1 MDSELNKDSQFDID
15 LKFGNDIESRLQKI
29 MSSKGKVEIKTEV
42 TQWKTWRNLAVEIK
56 YRGKKSGLAVTK
68 ADWWL
73 HALYCEEVED
83 VVFSIF
89 MPTIRFKKL
98 VKDMVEAGL
107 VKQVMGGDDKQSKLL
122 LIPIDQIT
130 KFIK

>member
-1 MDSELNKDSQFDID
+1 MSLNNDSKFDID
-15 LKFGNDIESRLQKI
+15 LEFGNNIESMLQKI
-29 MSSKGKVEIKTEV
+29 MSSKSRIEIKTEV
-42 TQWKTWRNLAVEIK
+42 TQWKKWRNLAVEIK
-56 YRGKKSGLAVTK
+56 YRGKRSGLAVTK

-98 VKDMVEAGL
+98 VKDMVKAGL
-107 VKQVMGGDDKQSKLL
+107 VKRKMGGDDKESELL

-130 KFIK
+130 KFVN